1 MGLIEEPVK
10 RWQGLMD
17 RALLREQARIGGVLQ
32 ETNTK
37 ADIKR
42 STFSISITGCAKGGI
57 GYEYCKAFAEHNCHV
72 IASNI
77 PRRMN
82 EMLELESDNIETLGL
97 DVSSN
102 ESGSSAV
109 STVFLAI
116 NIE

>member
-1 MGLIEEPVK
+1 M
-10 RWQGLMD
+10 
-17 RALLREQARIGGVLQ
+17 
-32 ETNTK
+32 
-37 ADIKR
+37 

-77 PRRMN
+77 PQRMN

-102 ESGSSAV
+102 ESVSSAV

-116 NIE
+116 NLE